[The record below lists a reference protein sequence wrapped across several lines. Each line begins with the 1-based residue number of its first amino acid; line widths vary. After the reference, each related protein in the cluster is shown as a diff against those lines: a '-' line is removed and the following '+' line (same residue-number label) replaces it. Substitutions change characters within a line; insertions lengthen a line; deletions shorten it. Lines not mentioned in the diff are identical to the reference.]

1 MSLWIFLLSTLSMT
15 TGQSSIENLK
25 NSLSTIV
32 ILDAVDV
39 FDEFNHLSFQIPHQN
54 KLEIIRQAFLVF
66 DNPLLTSVGVASYC
80 LNVRLDFQYLIAADT
95 YDSFKLEELNNVFKK
110 IIIIL
115 YAKCF
120 EHKLFVGTNYPTIPR
135 FPYFLENVDLAG
147 FVLRLDTTYF

>member
-25 NSLSTIV
+25 NSLSSVV

-39 FDEFNHLSFQIPHQN
+39 FDEFSNLNFTIHHQN
-54 KLEIIRQAFLVF
+54 KLEIIRQAFLAF
-66 DNPLLTSVGVASYC
+66 DNPMLTSVGIANYC
-80 LNVRLDFQYLIAADT
+80 LNVQLDFQYLIGAEN
-95 YDSFKLEELNNVFKK
+95 YDSSMQYELNNVFKK

-115 YAKCF
+115 YSKCF
-120 EHKLFVGTNYPTIPR
+120 EHKLFVGTNFPTIPR